1 MRKLYALL
9 SLSLVL
15 TLCVACGK
23 TATAPANA
31 NAANAAKPANTN
43 AAPATN
49 TSATNSAVAKPVSTT
64 EDGEL
69 FSHEEGG
76 LSFVVPKGWTFTPEG
91 DQGVIST
98 PDDALAIFVMVSDEG
113 SLDAAVKALDKEIS
127 KNIQNIKITNEAR
140 EQEVNG
146 MPGISVGGTG
156 VTGGEAVE
164 WSVDIIQ
171 AKKPVIFLSVA
182 NEEGNKKHAED
193 FIKFAKSIKKL

>member
-15 TLCVACGK
+15 SFTVACGK
-23 TATAPANA
+23 TGTAPANA

-49 TSATNSAVAKPVSTT
+49 TSATNGAAKSVSTSD
-64 EDGEL
+64 EGEL
-69 FSHEEGG
+69 FTHEEGG
-76 LSFVVPKGWTFTPEG
+76 LSFVVPKGWKFTPEG

-113 SLDAAVKALDKEIS
+113 SLDAAVKALDEEIS
-127 KNIQNIKITNEAR
+127 KNIQNMKITNEAR

-146 MPGISVGGTG
+146 MPGISIGGTG
-156 VTGGEAVE
+156 TTGGEAVE

-193 FIKFAKSIKKL
+193 FGKFAKSIKKL

>member
-15 TLCVACGK
+15 TVCVACGK
-23 TATAPANA
+23 PATAPANA

-49 TSATNSAVAKPVSTT
+49 TAATNSAVAKSVSTS
-64 EDGEL
+64 EEGEL

-91 DQGVIST
+91 DQGVITT
-98 PDDALAIFVMVSDEG
+98 PDEALAIFVMVSDEG
-113 SLDAAVKALDKEIS
+113 SLDAAVDALDKEIS

-146 MPGISVGGTG
+146 MPGISIGGTG
-156 VTGGEAVE
+156 TTGGEAVE
-164 WSVDIIQ
+164 WSVDIVQ

-182 NEEGNKKHAED
+182 NEEGNKKHAEA
-193 FIKFAKSIKKL
+193 FVKFAKSIKKL